1 MKKVIKLNEEMLENL
16 VKKVIKE
23 EKLSEADRTDGPD
36 WEMTGARNRRN
47 YTASPKET
55 EVSSV
60 FGKYYKDIPP
70 MVLRYLRK
78 NPEAVVKRLYKI
90 YGDKMFDYLPK
101 GGVEE

>member
-23 EKLSEADRTDGPD
+23 EKLSESDGPD

-90 YGDKMFDYLPK
+90 YGEKMFDYLPTR
-101 GGVEE
+101 GGDEE

>member
-16 VKKVIKE
+16 VKKIIKE
-23 EKLSEADRTDGPD
+23 EKLEEANVWNEPSLS
-36 WEMTGARNRRN
+36 WAKNRRN
-47 YTASPKET
+47 YTASPKEK

-78 NPEAVVKRLYKI
+78 NPEMVIKRLYKI